1 MENPLRKL
9 PSVSQLLDS
18 APLRGL
24 LKTASRHV
32 VVSGVRT
39 FLDQLR
45 SQMSQAVGDVRVP
58 SPHDLAQRIASWLG
72 DQNRPALRPTINA
85 TGVLLHTGLGRAP
98 LAEAALDEIRLVA
111 GGYCNLEFDLRSGRR
126 GRRTQSVERLICQIT
141 GAEAATVVNNNAAAT
156 VLSLAA
162 LAAGREVI
170 VSRGELVEI
179 GGSFRLPEVMQTS
192 GALLREVGTTNKT
205 RLEDYRQAIG
215 PTTAALLRVHPS
227 NYRVVGFTERPDL
240 DDLVALA
247 HRHNLVLIDDIGS
260 GALID
265 LTRFGLA
272 DEPLAAT
279 SIKAGA
285 DLVLFSGD
293 KLLGGPQCGI
303 IAGRQER
310 VDEVARHPL
319 FRAVRVDKL
328 TLAALGATLRLSRD
342 PANAEQHVPLVRM
355 LATSLENLQQRAARL
370 APQLARS
377 PLVASATVESCHS
390 TLGGGSVP
398 TQDIPSWA
406 VVISPRDMTVDA
418 LAQRLRCA
426 DVPVVGRIADDRIW
440 LDLRTVL
447 PNQDVALV
455 QVLESLDANSATAE
469 REASGAAESTES
481 GKLNKEAAG

>member
-1 MENPLRKL
+1 
-9 PSVSQLLDS
+9 
-18 APLRGL
+18 
-24 LKTASRHV
+24 
-32 VVSGVRT
+32 
-39 FLDQLR
+39 
-45 SQMSQAVGDVRVP
+45 
-58 SPHDLAQRIASWLG
+58 
-72 DQNRPALRPTINA
+72 
-85 TGVLLHTGLGRAP
+85 
-98 LAEAALDEIRLVA
+98 
-111 GGYCNLEFDLRSGRR
+111 
-126 GRRTQSVERLICQIT
+126 
-141 GAEAATVVNNNAAAT
+141 
-156 VLSLAA
+156 LSLAA

-319 FRAVRVDKL
+319 FRALRVDKL

-370 APQLARS
+370 APQLSRS

-418 LAQRLRCA
+418 LAQRLRSA